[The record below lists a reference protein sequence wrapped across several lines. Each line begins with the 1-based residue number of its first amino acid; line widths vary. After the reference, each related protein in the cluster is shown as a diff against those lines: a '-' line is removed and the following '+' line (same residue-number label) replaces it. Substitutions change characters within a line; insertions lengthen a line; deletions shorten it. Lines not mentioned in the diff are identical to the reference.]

1 MHRACHVFIL
11 FQILLISEFQRKA
24 LSDDGVIIAKD
35 KQILVLRA
43 RRSVSGSQPL
53 IQGSVAGTP
62 SALNIA
68 QQNLISASSY
78 KGQSSGQS
86 LTPFAQATG
95 QSIPAVSAQPAVQPS
110 TLNVKT
116 QTEGQ
121 DTNSIQQTTGQSK
134 GTGLPNGEELEE
146 DPDMDQNSNDELDE
160 YDDSETDPEV
170 LTDCCR
176 RRPRRRRRKCRH
188 CFRQHFR
195 YPRRRRLRGGGSRL
209 REPMDDDYYFDRDRE
224 RVDDWLDFKGSP
236 DYYGDNAEGG
246 TDNEG
251 NRGGNGDNE
260 GNRGG
265 NGDNEGNREGYGGNE
280 NNREGYGGNENNRG
294 GNRGTGG
301 TGGTTGGYGGTG
313 GTGGGYGGTGGT
325 GGGGGGGG
333 GGRPE
338 GTGKELTT

>member
-78 KGQSSGQS
+78 KGQPSGQS
-86 LTPFAQATG
+86 LTPFARATG
-95 QSIPAVSAQPAVQPS
+95 QSITTVSAQPAVQPS
-110 TLNVKT
+110 SLNVKT

-176 RRPRRRRRKCRH
+176 RRRRRRRRKCRH

-209 REPMDDDYYFDRDRE
+209 REPMDDDYYVDRDRE
-224 RVDDWLDFKGSP
+224 RVDDWLDFRGSP

-246 TDNEG
+246 IGG
-251 NRGGNGDNE
+251 NRGGNEGNE
-260 GNRGG
+260 GN
-265 NGDNEGNREGYGGNE
+265 NGGYGGTGGNTGGTGGTTG
-280 NNREGYGGNENNRG
+280 GYG
-294 GNRGTGG
+294 GTGG
-301 TGGTTGGYGGTG
+301 TGGTTGGYGGAGGTGGGYGGTG

-333 GGRPE
+333 GGRAE

>member
-1 MHRACHVFIL
+1 MHRACHVLIL
-11 FQILLISEFQRKA
+11 FQILVISEFQRKA
-24 LSDDGVIIAKD
+24 LSDDRVIIAKD

-62 SALNIA
+62 SVLNIA
-68 QQNLISASSY
+68 QQNLISASH

-95 QSIPAVSAQPAVQPS
+95 QSMAAVSAQPAVQPS
-110 TLNVKT
+110 TFNVKT

-121 DTNSIQQTTGQSK
+121 DTKSIQQTTGQSK
-134 GTGLPNGEELEE
+134 GTGLTNDEELDE
-146 DPDMDQNSNDELDE
+146 DPDMDQNSNDELEE

-170 LTDCCR
+170 FTDCCR
-176 RRPRRRRRKCRH
+176 RRRRRRRRKCRP
-188 CFRQHFR
+188 CFRQDFR
-195 YPRRRRLRGGGSRL
+195 YPRRRRRLRGRGQRL
-209 REPMDDDYYFDRDRE
+209 REPMDDDYYFDRGRE
-224 RVDDWLDFKGSP
+224 RVDDWLDFRGSP
-236 DYYGDNAEGG
+236 SYFGDNAEGG
-246 TDNEG
+246 V
-251 NRGGNGDNE
+251 GGNT
-260 GNRGG
+260 GG
-265 NGDNEGNREGYGGNE
+265 TGGYGGNE
-280 NNREGYGGNENNRG
+280 GNEGNEGNTGGYGGTEGTTG
-294 GNRGTGG
+294 GYGGTGG

-333 GGRPE
+333 GGRAE

>member
-11 FQILLISEFQRKA
+11 FQILLTSEFQRKA

-68 QQNLISASSY
+68 QQNLISASSC
-78 KGQSSGQS
+78 KGQPSGQS
-86 LTPFAQATG
+86 LTPFARATG
-95 QSIPAVSAQPAVQPS
+95 QSITAASAQPAVQPS

-116 QTEGQ
+116 QTEGR

-176 RRPRRRRRKCRH
+176 RRRRRRRRKCPH

-195 YPRRRRLRGGGSRL
+195 YPRRRRLRGGGPRSR
-209 REPMDDDYYFDRDRE
+209 EQMDDDYYFDRDRE
-224 RVDDWLDFKGSP
+224 RVDDWLDFRGSP

-246 TDNEG
+246 IGG
-251 NRGGNGDNE
+251 NRGGTG
-260 GNRGG
+260 
-265 NGDNEGNREGYGGNE
+265 GYGGNE
-280 NNREGYGGNENNRG
+280 GNEGNTGGYGGTG
-294 GNRGTGG
+294 GNTGGTGGTTGGYGGTGG

-333 GGRPE
+333 GGRAE
-338 GTGKELTT
+338 GTGKELTM